1 MIGGIRGRV
10 GEPLVIAGY
19 ANDYDKRIRAV
30 QFSLDD
36 GETWTTYETPGTV
49 PDLNLYWK
57 FEYTPEVAG
66 AYQLLV
72 RSVNE
77 DGVASPTPARVDFW
91 VE

>member
-1 MIGGIRGRV
+1 MISGIRGKV
-10 GEPLVIAGY
+10 GQPVSIAGY
-19 ANDYDKRIRAV
+19 ANDYDRRICAV

-36 GETWTTYETPGTV
+36 GETWTTYQTPGTV
-49 PDLNLYWK
+49 PDKNLYWK
-57 FEYTPEVAG
+57 FEYTPERPG

-77 DGVASPTPARVDFW
+77 DGEASPTPARIDFV

>member
-49 PDLNLYWK
+49 PDLK
-57 FEYTPEVAG
+57 
-66 AYQLLV
+66 LLV